1 MAPRGF
7 KLAGRGRRQIKGSI
21 GGGGGVR
28 VRSKG
33 RSGGGGGGKTGGT
46 PTTPGGTPPGGTPPG
61 YVKDPKNPTLFR
73 DRGGAFTTEGY
84 VNVPGGRVLVLP
96 GDTMSEA
103 IGQGKGLIGMA
114 RTERARGVGGAYTE
128 GGYVRTGQKGSL
140 SVTRVRAGDT
150 RSEVIGASRAAARS
164 AVSSASR
171 ARSQATA
178 RMAQSASERV
188 GVGVRPSSPARSSAP
203 RGATRP
209 SSAGS
214 APRAAAPR
222 AAAPRGSAQP
232 ASRASVASKAP
243 APVKKKST
251 TARKVM

>member
-1 MAPRGF
+1 MAPKGF

-33 RSGGGGGGKTGGT
+33 RSGDGGGGTGTT
-46 PTTPGGTPPGGTPPG
+46 PGGTTPGGTPRG
-61 YVKDPKNPTLFR
+61 YVKDPNDPTLFR
-73 DRGGAFTTEGY
+73 DVGGAFTTKGY
-84 VNVPGGRVLVLP
+84 VNVPGGQVLVLP

-103 IGQGKGLIGMA
+103 IGRGKGLIGMDE
-114 RTERARGVGGAYTE
+114 TEMSRSAGGSYTQ

-140 SVTRVRAGDT
+140 SVARVRAGDT
-150 RSEVIGASRAAARS
+150 RSEVIGAARAAARS

-222 AAAPRGSAQP
+222 GAKKPSAK
-232 ASRASVASKAP
+232 SKASVAPKAP
-243 APVKKKST
+243 TPVKKRSN
-251 TARKVM
+251 TARKAS

>member
-1 MAPRGF
+1 MAPKGF

-33 RSGGGGGGKTGGT
+33 RSGGGGGGGT
-46 PTTPGGTPPGGTPPG
+46 PTPPGGGTETP
-61 YVKDPKNPTLFR
+61 YVKDPKDPTLFR
-73 DRGGAFTTEGY
+73 DGSGTFTTRGY

-103 IGQGKGLIGMA
+103 IGRGKGLIGMDE
-114 RTERARGVGGAYTE
+114 TEMSRSAGGSYTQ
-128 GGYVRTGQKGSL
+128 GGYVRTGQKGSR
-140 SVTRVRAGDT
+140 SVTRVFAGDT
-150 RSEVIGASRAAARS
+150 RSEVIGAARAASRS

-188 GVGVRPSSPARSSAP
+188 GVGVRPPSRARSSAP

-222 AAAPRGSAQP
+222 AAAPRRSAQP
-232 ASRASVASKAP
+232 SSRASKAP
-243 APVKKKST
+243 TPVKRRST
-251 TARKVM
+251 TAMRAK

>member
-1 MAPRGF
+1 MAPKGF

-33 RSGGGGGGKTGGT
+33 RSGGGGGGGGTTGGT
-46 PTTPGGTPPGGTPPG
+46 PTPPGGTPPG
-61 YVKDPKNPTLFR
+61 YVKDPNDPTLFR
-73 DRGGAFTTEGY
+73 DGSGTFTTRGY

-103 IGQGKGLIGMA
+103 IGQGKGLIGMDE
-114 RTERARGVGGAYTE
+114 TEMSRSAGGSYTQ
-128 GGYVRTGQKGSL
+128 GGYVRTGQKGSR

-222 AAAPRGSAQP
+222 AAAPRGYAQP
-232 ASRASVASKAP
+232 SSRASVASKAP
-243 APVKKKST
+243 APVKRKST
-251 TARKVM
+251 TARKAM

>member
-1 MAPRGF
+1 MAPKGF

-33 RSGGGGGGKTGGT
+33 RSGGGGTGTAPGGT
-46 PTTPGGTPPGGTPPG
+46 PPGGTPPGGTPPG
-61 YVKDPKNPTLFR
+61 YVKDPNDPTLFR

-84 VNVPGGRVLVLP
+84 VNVPGGRVFVLP

-114 RTERARGVGGAYTE
+114 KTEMSRSAGGSYTQ
-128 GGYVRTGQKGSL
+128 GGYVRTGQNGSR

-150 RSEVIGASRAAARS
+150 RSEVIGAARAASRS

-188 GVGVRPSSPARSSAP
+188 GVGVRASSPARSTAP

-222 AAAPRGSAQP
+222 STAPRGAAQP
-232 ASRASVASKAP
+232 SSKASVAAKAP
-243 APVKKKST
+243 TPVKKRST